1 MTQHEQIEV
10 LQALLATLA
19 VRAGGR
25 ITLPVREL
33 LRCSRKYLFWMQGD
47 EDAGTLTV
55 GVRKFR
61 LRLFRPHLRRHRR
74 HSPNGPSPS
83 RPA

>member
-1 MTQHEQIEV
+1 MTQHEHIEM

-25 ITLPVREL
+25 ITLPVREI
-33 LRCSRKYLFWMQGD
+33 LRCSRKYLVCTQGD
-47 EDAGTLTV
+47 EEAGTLTV

-61 LRLFRPHLRRHRR
+61 LRLFRPPARRRQ
-74 HSPNGPSPS
+74 HSPSGPNPSP
-83 RPA
+83 PA